1 MVMLLHELHGRG
13 VVRLEQARGRHL
25 VHYMMI
31 VLSNVG
37 TDLHSLRSIFG
48 FHVLEVLD
56 NEAWYAACL

>member
-1 MVMLLHELHGRG
+1 MLLHELHGRG

-25 VHYMMI
+25 VHYT
-31 VLSNVG
+31 NVG
-37 TDLHSLRSIFG
+37 TDLRSLRSIFG